1 MNLKDKIC
9 LITGGASG
17 IGLEIAHTFAKA
29 GGKIVI
35 ADINAEAADKAAR
48 GLGDG
53 HMGVAMD
60 VTDEI
65 AVQRGVAKAIETYG
79 RVDVLLSNAG
89 IQMVKRIEEFSYDVY
104 GPPLL
109 CKGIYSMLAIPVLAV
124 VYPACWCSVIAAGLD
139 GFRGSAAR
147 QMGELTPARIVSRA
161 FAEPRLPGSAII
173 ECFPRKPTPR

>member
-1 MNLKDKIC
+1 MAFDESLRLKLHGTNPLERVNKEIKRRTNVIGIFPNRAAVVR
-9 LITGGASG
+9 LVGALM
-17 IGLEIAHTFAKA
+17 LEQ
-29 GGKIVI
+29 
-35 ADINAEAADKAAR
+35 N
-48 GLGDG
+48 
-53 HMGVAMD
+53 
-60 VTDEI
+60 
-65 AVQRGVAKAIETYG
+65 
-79 RVDVLLSNAG
+79 
-89 IQMVKRIEEFSYDVY
+89 DVY

>member
-1 MNLKDKIC
+1 MAFDESLRLKLHGTNPLERVNKEIKRRTNVIGIFPNRAAVAR
-9 LITGGASG
+9 LVGALM
-17 IGLEIAHTFAKA
+17 LEQ
-29 GGKIVI
+29 
-35 ADINAEAADKAAR
+35 N
-48 GLGDG
+48 
-53 HMGVAMD
+53 
-60 VTDEI
+60 
-65 AVQRGVAKAIETYG
+65 
-79 RVDVLLSNAG
+79 
-89 IQMVKRIEEFSYDVY
+89 DVY

>member
-1 MNLKDKIC
+1 MAFDESLRLKRHGTNPLERVNKEIKRRTNVIGIFPNHAAVAR
-9 LITGGASG
+9 LVGALM
-17 IGLEIAHTFAKA
+17 LEQ
-29 GGKIVI
+29 
-35 ADINAEAADKAAR
+35 N
-48 GLGDG
+48 
-53 HMGVAMD
+53 
-60 VTDEI
+60 
-65 AVQRGVAKAIETYG
+65 
-79 RVDVLLSNAG
+79 
-89 IQMVKRIEEFSYDVY
+89 DVY